1 MIPINHMFFRQHKN
15 GGAFQLLR
23 MLVETIRRLKD
34 KHYRKK
40 LRNRDF
46 SLICNNCTGG
56 VLLHILGMQFNSPFV
71 NLWIEP
77 DDYMIMLKNF
87 KEYMDEKLTFIETEL
102 DYPVALLKDVK
113 IYFQHYSDKDE
124 AERKWN
130 ERVSRIN
137 YDNLFILF
145 ICRDG
150 YTKKNL
156 EEFDDLP
163 FQNKIAF
170 SNKTYKNIKS
180 HHYIAGFDDVPEI
193 LFTWDYVG
201 EYSTKRYFDSFDFV
215 NWFNGGIR
223 SV

>member
-1 MIPINHMFFRQHKN
+1 
-15 GGAFQLLR
+15 
-23 MLVETIRRLKD
+23 
-34 KHYRKK
+34 
-40 LRNRDF
+40 
-46 SLICNNCTGG
+46 
-56 VLLHILGMQFNSPFV
+56 MQFNSPFV

-87 KEYMDEKLTFIETEL
+87 KEYMCEKLTFIETEL